1 MGYKG
6 ANGGTMARRSKVEA
20 MDPKRREDLKSALAA
35 GAFRV
40 GAGARLLRQIHG
52 LSQADLAAMLAVNL
66 KVIKSLES
74 GVGNPGFASIEKLA
88 EAFGLAVVFAKK
100 DAVAEVLDG
109 AARAEEKAR
118 SRAADVQALAAG
130 QISEH
135 ELNANNAL
143 KMGRSGSKQRTP

>member
-1 MGYKG
+1 
-6 ANGGTMARRSKVEA
+6 MARTKKVETT
-20 MDPKRREDLKSALAA
+20 DPKRREDLKGALEA

-52 LSQADLAAMLAVNL
+52 LSQADLAAMLGVNL

-88 EAFGLAVVFAKK
+88 EAFGLAVVFVKK
-100 DAVAEVLDG
+100 DAVAEILDG

-118 SRAADVQALAAG
+118 SRAADAQALAAG
-130 QISEH
+130 RLSEH
-135 ELNANNAL
+135 ELNAKNAL
-143 KMGRSGSKQRTP
+143 KIGRMGSKQLPP